1 MSEAEIISHAS
12 QALLLVLVLSLPP
25 IVVAA
30 LVGVLVGL
38 VQALTQ
44 IQEQTISFAFKLA
57 SIVLVIF
64 MIMGW
69 IGSELLG
76 YAVDSFNR
84 VQRIQ

>member
-1 MSEAEIISHAS
+1 MPEAEIVSHAS
-12 QALLLVLVLSLPP
+12 RALLLVLLLSLPP

-30 LVGVLVGL
+30 LVGVIVGL

-57 SIVLVIF
+57 SIILVIF

-76 YAVDSFNR
+76 YAADSFNR
-84 VQRIQ
+84 VQRIR

>member
-1 MSEAEIISHAS
+1 MSEADIISHAS
-12 QALLLVLVLSLPP
+12 RALLLVLMLSLPP

-30 LVGVLVGL
+30 LVGIVIGL

-64 MIMGW
+64 LAAGW

-76 YAVDSFNR
+76 YAAESFNKIE
-84 VQRIQ
+84 RIR